1 MKESDAPS
9 LEVAAIGFTAWSDE
23 VVDAVN
29 VVARARFSEGTGE
42 RATDKA
48 TNTREKNPHWKED
61 G

>member
-1 MKESDAPS
+1 
-9 LEVAAIGFTAWSDE
+9 
-23 VVDAVN
+23 